1 MNALSI
7 HVTGIVQGVGFRPFV
22 YNLATGLGL
31 TGWVRNTSAGVD
43 IELEG
48 EAPALEKFV
57 QHLRADAPPL
67 AHLDEVDVT
76 SHAPSGYQ
84 SFEIEHS
91 ESLPDA
97 FQPISPDVSICPDCL
112 RELFDPPDRR
122 HRYPF
127 INCTNCG
134 PRFTIIKDIPYDR
147 PKTTMSV
154 FPMCDDCQ
162 AEYNDPANRRFHAQ
176 PVACPECGPRVW
188 LEMTPDEAS
197 AKSNI
202 GRYTLGDESIRM
214 AQRLLREGKI
224 LAVKGL
230 GGFHLACDALNPEA
244 VSELRERKLRVDKPF
259 ALMMPN
265 LTMVEQHCYVS
276 PDERAL
282 LESGARPIVLLRRRS
297 ESAIASQVAPGQQY
311 LGVMLPYTPL
321 HYLLFGDSPNPRPLV
336 MTSGNLAEEPICTDN
351 VEARERLSGL
361 AEAFLMHDRDIHI
374 RTDDSVMRVL
384 PDLGDYPL
392 RRSRGYAPFPVR
404 LPWQAAPILA
414 AGAHLKNT
422 FCLTNG
428 SYAFLSHHIG
438 DLENYETLQSFEQ
451 GIDHF
456 EKLFRVK
463 PEALACDLHPDYL
476 ATRYAQERAERENLP
491 LITVQHH
498 HAHIAALMAEH
509 GLDGSEPV
517 IGVAFDGTG
526 YGDDGKIWGGE
537 FLLADYAG
545 YRRMAHLG
553 YFPLPGGDAAT
564 RRPSRTALGLLHALG
579 LDWDDALPTHED
591 LCYEDRTAIRI
602 QLERKLNSPLTSS
615 VGRLFDAAAALAGV
629 RQQAN
634 YEAQAAIE
642 FESLADPDETGLYP
656 FDFAQGRP
664 FEFAT
669 GQINASPAIQAL
681 IADVLAGQPIPRIS
695 ARFHN
700 GLAHLVRDVCA
711 SIGVETSASRVAL
724 SGGVWQNVT
733 LLLKTIPLLQRE
745 GFQVY
750 IHHKAPANDGGLAL
764 GQVAIAHHRL

>member
-7 HVTGIVQGVGFRPFV
+7 HITGIVQGVGFRPFV

-48 EAPALEKFV
+48 EAPALEEFV

-84 SFEIEHS
+84 TFEIEHS
-91 ESLPDA
+91 EAVPDA

-112 RELFDPPDRR
+112 RELFDPADRR

-147 PKTTMSV
+147 PKTTMAF
-154 FPMCDDCQ
+154 FPMCEDCQ

-188 LEMTPDEAS
+188 LEMTPGETS
-197 AKSNI
+197 GKSNI
-202 GRYTLGDESIRM
+202 GRYTLGDEAILGC
-214 AQRLLREGKI
+214 QRLLREGKI
-224 LAVKGL
+224 VAVKGL

-244 VSELRERKLRVDKPF
+244 VERLRERKLRVDKPF

-265 LTMVEQHCYVS
+265 LAMVEQHCQVS

-282 LESGARPIVLLRRRS
+282 LESAARPIVLLRRRP
-297 ESAIASQVAPGQQY
+297 ESSIAVQVAPGQEY

-321 HYLLFGDSPNPRPLV
+321 HYLLFAETANPRPLV
-336 MTSGNLAEEPICTDN
+336 MTSANLSEEPICTDN
-351 VEARERLSGL
+351 VEAREHLSGL
-361 AEAFLMHDRDIHI
+361 ADAFLMHDRDIHI
-374 RTDDSVMRVL
+374 RTDDSVLRVL
-384 PDLGDYPL
+384 PDLGPYPL

-451 GIDHF
+451 GIAHF

-463 PEALACDLHPDYL
+463 PEAIACDLHPDYL
-476 ATRYAQERAERENLP
+476 ATRYALERTERENLP
-491 LITVQHH
+491 VFKVQHH

-526 YGDDGKIWGGE
+526 YGDDGAIWGGE
-537 FLLADYAG
+537 FLLADYTG
-545 YRRMAHLG
+545 YKRMAHLG

-615 VGRLFDAAAALAGV
+615 MGRLFDAAAALAGV
-629 RQQAN
+629 RQQVN

-656 FDFAQGRP
+656 FDFVN
-664 FEFAT
+664 
-669 GQINASPAIQAL
+669 GQVNAAPAIQAL
-681 IADVLAGQPIPRIS
+681 VADVLAGQPVPRVS

-711 SIGVETSASRVAL
+711 SIRVETSVSKVAL

-733 LLLKTIPLLQRE
+733 LLMKTIPLLQKA

-750 IHHKAPANDGGLAL
+750 IHHKVPANDGGLAL
-764 GQVAIAHHRL
+764 GQAVIGCRRLQVA

>member
-7 HVTGIVQGVGFRPFV
+7 HITGIVQGVGFRPFV

-48 EAPALEKFV
+48 QAPVLDEFV
-57 QHLRADAPPL
+57 RRLRADAPPL

-76 SHAPSGYQ
+76 AHEPSGYQ
-84 SFEIEHS
+84 HFEIEHS
-91 ESLPDA
+91 EAVPDA
-97 FQPISPDVSICPDCL
+97 FQPISPDVGICVDCL
-112 RELFDPPDRR
+112 RELFDPKDRR
-122 HRYPF
+122 YRYPF

-147 PKTTMSV
+147 PKTTMAV
-154 FPMCDDCQ
+154 FPMCEECQ
-162 AEYNDPANRRFHAQ
+162 TEYTNPADRRFHAQ

-188 LEMTPDEAS
+188 LEMAPGEDS
-197 AKSNI
+197 GRSNI
-202 GRYTLGDESIRM
+202 GRYTLGDDAISGV
-214 AQRLLREGKI
+214 QRLLREGKI
-224 LAVKGL
+224 VAVKGL
-230 GGFHLACDALNPEA
+230 GGFHLACDALNPDA
-244 VSELRERKLRVDKPF
+244 VGRLRERKLRVDKPF
-259 ALMMPN
+259 ALMFPN
-265 LTMVEQHCYVS
+265 LAQIEQHCLVS

-282 LESGARPIVLLRRRS
+282 LESAARPIVLLRRRPS
-297 ESAIASQVAPGQQY
+297 SNIAAQVAPGQEH

-321 HYLLFGDSPNPRPLV
+321 HVLLFADTPHPRPLV
-336 MTSGNLAEEPICTDN
+336 MTSANLAEEPICTDN
-351 VEARERLSGL
+351 VEARERLSAL
-361 AEAFLMHDRDIHI
+361 ADAFLMHDRDIHT
-374 RTDDSVMRVL
+374 RTDDSVLRVL
-384 PDLGDYPL
+384 PNLGAYPL
-392 RRSRGYAPFPVR
+392 RRSRGYAPFPVH
-404 LPWQAAPILA
+404 LPEAAPPILA
-414 AGAHLKNT
+414 TGAHLKNT

-428 SYAFLSHHIG
+428 PYAFLSHHIG

-451 GIDHF
+451 GIAHF
-456 EKLFRVK
+456 ERLFRVK
-463 PEALACDLHPDYL
+463 PEAIACDLHPDYL
-476 ATRYAQERAERENLP
+476 ATRYAQERAERESLP
-491 LITVQHH
+491 LIPVQHH

-517 IGVAFDGTG
+517 IGVSFDGTG
-526 YGDDGKIWGGE
+526 YGEDGNIWGGE

-545 YRRMAHLG
+545 YKRLAHLG

-629 RQQAN
+629 RQRVN

-642 FESLADPDETGLYP
+642 FESLADPDETVLYP
-656 FDFAQGRP
+656 FGFA
-664 FEFAT
+664 E
-669 GQINASPAIQAL
+669 GQVDAAPAIQAL
-681 IADVLAGQPIPRIS
+681 VADVLAGKAIPQIS

-700 GLAHLVRDVCA
+700 GLAAMVRDVCA
-711 SIGVETSASRVAL
+711 SIRVETGASKVAL

-733 LLLKTIPLLQRE
+733 LLMKTIPLLQKA
-745 GFQVY
+745 GLQVY
-750 IHHKAPANDGGLAL
+750 IHHKVPANDGGLAL
-764 GQVAIAHHRL
+764 GQAVIAAFQVRSQTSPDV